1 MSSGIHNHTQ
11 LPARPDLI
19 RLIIGIFGI
28 GSSGPLIALSAMPVP
43 TLIFWRN
50 LGGSLVTLPFALRH
64 KLNRTGVRWAVLAG
78 VVLAVHFVGFFLSM
92 RLTSVTAGTAIVATQ
107 PIFAAFFVKL
117 TGGHIPKKAWL
128 GMLISFSG
136 VLVVTGIDLQLDRKS
151 FLGDI
156 AALVSGALAAAYMLI
171 GSKAQQHLETTSY
184 TTICYFV
191 CAMTALPMA
200 IFLGYEIIN
209 FDAKEWWIL
218 LGLIL
223 GAQILGH
230 TMFNLT
236 LKRVSPAVVSM
247 IVFFEVPVAAIVSLV
262 FDIGKQ
268 PTLSIIPGVILILLG
283 CILVV
288 LRTRPESVM
297 TEQ

>member
-1 MSSGIHNHTQ
+1 MNSGIHNHTQ

-64 KLNRTGVRWAVLAG
+64 KVNRTGVRWAVLAG
-78 VVLAVHFVGFFLSM
+78 VVLAVHFVGFFLAM

-247 IVFFEVPVAAIVSLV
+247 IVFFEVPVAALLSFI
-262 FDIGKQ
+262 FKIGKD
-268 PTLSIIPGVILILLG
+268 PTLSIIPGVILILTG

-288 LRTRPESVM
+288 LRTKEA
-297 TEQ
+297 Q